1 MRRDRASHVI
11 GPHPSLRLPDLLS
24 SNSPRLNPTIQ
35 QPQRKESSSF
45 SKVPGL
51 EALPSQPSLFPSHLL
66 SRSDLH
72 RQLKAPHPA
81 PDSCSLYRSRVCEL
95 PEEPAD
101 TCARQSPVH
110 DSQPLTSSRC
120 GCWYLHHTLSTVSLP
135 LPPGWHFVSQ
145 VFILCIFPA
154 RV

>member
-1 MRRDRASHVI
+1 MKKSRLKEVRAAQL
-11 GPHPSLRLPDLLS
+11 LR
-24 SNSPRLNPTIQ
+24 
-35 QPQRKESSSF
+35 QRARYFAGIITAPSSSFEPSEGLVKTF